1 MSANRNKQK
10 QQNQQIHS
18 SLEYAEQIRESRE
31 RQKAF
36 YLKVSD
42 FLLDLA
48 KLVFGGI
55 ILTGIIDLDLDKVWL
70 FSVGAIV
77 AAALASWGFNIYKRG
92 MKIKWDNN
100 MEFIIFLAII
110 GVIAIIGNIWTLIG
124 IRRDERNGLHRPIT
138 Q

>member
-10 QQNQQIHS
+10 QQNQQLHS
-18 SLEYAEQIRESRE
+18 SLDYAEQIREARE

-55 ILTGIIDLDLDKVWL
+55 ILTGIIDLNLNKVWL

-92 MKIKWDNN
+92 MKIKWDNI

-124 IRRDERNGLHRPIT
+124 IKQDERNGLHKPIS

>member
-55 ILTGIIDLDLDKVWL
+55 ILHHGDSI
-70 FSVGAIV
+70 
-77 AAALASWGFNIYKRG
+77 
-92 MKIKWDNN
+92 
-100 MEFIIFLAII
+100 FIN
-110 GVIAIIGNIWTLIG
+110 VV
-124 IRRDERNGLHRPIT
+124 
-138 Q
+138 

>member
-70 FSVGAIV
+70 FSVWAIV

>member
-1 MSANRNKQK
+1 MVMSANRNRQK
-10 QQNQQIHS
+10 QQNQQLHT
-18 SLEYAEQIRESRE
+18 SLEYAEQIREARE

-55 ILTGIIDLDLDKVWL
+55 ILTGIIDLDLNKVWL

-77 AAALASWGFNIYKRG
+77 AAALASWGFNIFKRG
-92 MKIKWDNN
+92 MNIK
-100 MEFIIFLAII
+100 
-110 GVIAIIGNIWTLIG
+110 
-124 IRRDERNGLHRPIT
+124 
-138 Q
+138 

>member
-10 QQNQQIHS
+10 QQNQQLHS
-18 SLEYAEQIRESRE
+18 SLDYAEQIREARE

-55 ILTGIIDLDLDKVWL
+55 ILTGIIDLNLNKVWL

-92 MKIKWDNN
+92 MKIKWGKN

-124 IRRDERNGLHRPIT
+124 IKQDERNGLHRPIA

>member
-10 QQNQQIHS
+10 QQNSQLQS
-18 SLEYAEQIRESRE
+18 SLQHAEAVRDARA

-55 ILTGIIDLDLDKVWL
+55 ILTGIIDLDLNKVWL
-70 FSVGAIV
+70 FSVGGIV
-77 AAALASWGFNIYKRG
+77 AMGLALWGFTIYRRG
-92 MKIKWDNN
+92 QKIK
-100 MEFIIFLAII
+100 
-110 GVIAIIGNIWTLIG
+110 
-124 IRRDERNGLHRPIT
+124 
-138 Q
+138 

>member
-10 QQNQQIHS
+10 QQNQQLHS
-18 SLEYAEQIRESRE
+18 SLDYAEQIREARE

-55 ILTGIIDLDLDKVWL
+55 ILTGIIDLNLNKVWL

-77 AAALASWGFNIYKRG
+77 AAALASWGSI
-92 MKIKWDNN
+92 
-100 MEFIIFLAII
+100 FIN
-110 GVIAIIGNIWTLIG
+110 VV
-124 IRRDERNGLHRPIT
+124 
-138 Q
+138 

>member
-10 QQNQQIHS
+10 QQNQQLHS
-18 SLEYAEQIRESRE
+18 SLDYAEQIREARE

-55 ILTGIIDLDLDKVWL
+55 ILTGIIDLDLNKVWL

-92 MKIKWDNN
+92 MKIKWDKN

-124 IRRDERNGLHRPIT
+124 IKQDERNGLHKPIS

>member
-1 MSANRNKQK
+1 MSASRNKQK
-10 QQNQQIHS
+10 QQNQQLHS
-18 SLEYAEQIRESRE
+18 DLEYAEQIREVRE

-36 YLKVSD
+36 YLKASD

-77 AAALASWGFNIYKRG
+77 AAALASWGFNIFKRG
-92 MKIKWDNN
+92 MKIK
-100 MEFIIFLAII
+100 
-110 GVIAIIGNIWTLIG
+110 
-124 IRRDERNGLHRPIT
+124 
-138 Q
+138 

>member
-10 QQNQQIHS
+10 QQNQQLHS
-18 SLEYAEQIRESRE
+18 DLEYAEQIREVRE

-77 AAALASWGFNIYKRG
+77 ATGLAVWGFGIFKRG
-92 MKIKWDNN
+92 QRIK
-100 MEFIIFLAII
+100 
-110 GVIAIIGNIWTLIG
+110 
-124 IRRDERNGLHRPIT
+124 
-138 Q
+138 